1 MAKYLV
7 TITETYRVDTE
18 VEAQQLIEEAKNT
31 RSFELKKYSATNKNR
46 KEKKEIVDEWINVVL
61 TKSFNDE
68 KEPNSLVHVN
78 YEVNNYDN

>member
-18 VEAQQLIEEAKNT
+18 AEAQQLIEEAKNT
-31 RSFELKKYSATNKNR
+31 CSFELKKYSATNKNR

>member
-18 VEAQQLIEEAKNT
+18 VEAQQLIEEAKNSS
-31 RSFELKKYSATNKNR
+31 SFELKKYSATNKNR

>member
-31 RSFELKKYSATNKNR
+31 RSFELKKYSATKKNR